1 MITYYYQDEDGRI
14 EPREERQENGWIH
27 VEAPDEGEIAE
38 LLSWSGVPR
47 SFIRSALD
55 KREVARTDT
64 VDGSHMVIVRVPY
77 DFGKEDHVPFR
88 TIPLALIA
96 TADCFITISRQPIDF
111 VGDLNITY
119 RDDDLPAHRATR
131 MIPAIL
137 GVVGQWYLQYLEEID
152 RRLEDIEKRMLDSIE
167 NSEMLEMLRAEKS
180 LVYLKTGLDWN
191 NNMLSHLREQKPFDW
206 DEADTALLDDVLI
219 EYLQGYHMAQTML
232 EVLEST
238 TDAYASLISNN
249 LNVVMKFL
257 AAVTIILTMPMI
269 VASIYGMNV
278 PLPGENNPNSLM
290 ILMLGSAVVTLW
302 VSWWFYQRGWLNFRW
317 RRKH

>member
-47 SFIRSALD
+47 KFVRAALD
-55 KREVARTDT
+55 QREVARTDAT
-64 VDGSHMVIVRVPY
+64 EGSRMVIVRAPY
-77 DFGKEDHVPFR
+77 DFGDDDHVPFR
-88 TIPLALIA
+88 TVPLTLIA
-96 TADCFITISRQPIDF
+96 TADRFITISRKPIDF
-111 VGDLNITY
+111 VGDLNVTY
-119 RDDDLPAHRATR
+119 LDDDLPAYRAAR

-137 GVVGQWYLQYLEEID
+137 GVVGEWYLQYLEEIEQ
-152 RRLEDIEKRMLDSIE
+152 RLEDIERRLMDSIE
-167 NSEMLEMLRAEKS
+167 NSEMLELLRVEKS
-180 LVYLKTGLDWN
+180 LVYLKTGLEWN
-191 NNMLSHLREQKPFDW
+191 NHMLDRLRETRPFDW
-206 DEADTALLDDVLI
+206 DETEERMLDDVLI
-219 EYLQGYHMAQTML
+219 EYQQGYHMAQTML

-238 TDAYASLISNN
+238 NDSYASLISNN

-257 AAVTIILTMPMI
+257 AAVTIILTLPMI

-302 VSWWFYQRGWLNFRW
+302 VSWW
-317 RRKH
+317 